1 MLRALRSLA
10 RALVLVG
17 GINDNIFSVISQS
30 DAGATARSMH
40 IASRENCPDLWS
52 LLMGRDLVS
61 LELAVLTTLIG

>member
-1 MLRALRSLA
+1 
-10 RALVLVG
+10 
-17 GINDNIFSVISQS
+17 
-30 DAGATARSMH
+30 MH